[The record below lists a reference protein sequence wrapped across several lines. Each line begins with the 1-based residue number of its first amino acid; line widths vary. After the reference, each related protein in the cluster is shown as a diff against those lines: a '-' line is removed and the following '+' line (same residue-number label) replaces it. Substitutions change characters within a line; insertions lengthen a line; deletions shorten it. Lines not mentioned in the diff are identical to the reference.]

1 MVALQQLTKTVL
13 PVHSAPRNVA
23 FRSLSLIIRNI
34 YDSVYVLDV
43 FMIEVSIND
52 AERY

>member
-13 PVHSAPRNVA
+13 SVHSALRNVA
-23 FRSLSLIIRNI
+23 FRSVSLLIRNI
-34 YDSVYVLDV
+34 FDSFCILDV
-43 FMIEVSIND
+43 LRIEVSIND